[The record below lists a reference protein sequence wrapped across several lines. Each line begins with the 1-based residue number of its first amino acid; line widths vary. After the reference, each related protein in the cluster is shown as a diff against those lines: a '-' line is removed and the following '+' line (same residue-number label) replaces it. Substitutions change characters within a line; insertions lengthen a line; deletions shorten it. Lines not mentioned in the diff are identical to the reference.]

1 MEAKR
6 KQLFGD
12 PNLYPEFYKPG
23 QRKASGQHPESV
35 VSIASSATNS
45 SSVSASASSDAS
57 SVAPMVVKGNRR
69 VPILISSDEEGD
81 ESKDKEHLD
90 NNNDHVRSATKTL
103 IQRQEKGNPASDSD
117 RLASRIYSAMET
129 MQRALPHAPPH
140 RTSVPAPI
148 EVPTRK
154 VQPHPF
160 DSNGGNHT
168 REDEA
173 TNETIILPEYQ
184 GMSDP
189 RMSSAETEKA
199 LRALVEDSI
208 NTTEDVEVD
217 MEESVVKGFQ
227 EGVVLLPHQV
237 LGRVW
242 MRERESGKKR
252 GGILAD
258 DMGLGKTI
266 QTLARIVEGR
276 PKKSDK
282 EEGWSPSTLVI
293 CPVSLVSQ
301 WASEIKKMTENLIVI
316 EHHGQSRTTDPYKLQ
331 KAHVVITSYTTVA
344 SEHASFAPN
353 AKDESSK
360 SKSKKSAKSSGA
372 RANSDSDS
380 SDGFTRKLNTRTTA
394 GKTKDALFRVKWFR
408 IVLDEAHNIKN
419 RKTKSAIACCDL
431 QAKFRWCLTG
441 TPMQNSV
448 EELYSLLKFLRIQP
462 LNEWHTFDE
471 QIAKPLKSGR
481 AGRAMKRLHV
491 VLKAIMLRRTK
502 SQTLNGRPLLELP
515 GRNLD
520 LIECQFDPAEKEFYV
535 RLQDRMTSEVNKL
548 VNENANVNYTHV
560 LVLLLRLRQACN
572 HPSLVSKDY
581 RIDKD
586 AAEPQPAKDDDDAE
600 DMTAMFG
607 QMGVS
612 NGKKCQL
619 CQTSL
624 PPGDDSNH
632 CSECISLAAAS
643 HPNPNHS
650 HLPPDSAKIR
660 KILEILKDIDKR
672 SDGAEK
678 TIIFS
683 QFTSMLNLI
692 EPFLDAEGIKH
703 VRYDGS
709 MSKDKREAS
718 LEKIRSSKSTQC
730 ILISFKAG
738 STGLNLTTC
747 NNVILV
753 DMWWNPALEDQAYD
767 RAHRLGQ
774 TRDVNIYKLTI
785 PETVETRILQL
796 QDTKR
801 QLAAAALSGD
811 KMKNMKL
818 KMDDLLALFRGFGGP
833 GEDDDD

>member
-1 MEAKR
+1 
-6 KQLFGD
+6 
-12 PNLYPEFYKPG
+12 
-23 QRKASGQHPESV
+23 
-35 VSIASSATNS
+35 
-45 SSVSASASSDAS
+45 
-57 SVAPMVVKGNRR
+57 
-69 VPILISSDEEGD
+69 
-81 ESKDKEHLD
+81 
-90 NNNDHVRSATKTL
+90 
-103 IQRQEKGNPASDSD
+103 
-117 RLASRIYSAMET
+117 MET
-129 MQRALPHAPPH
+129 VQRALPHAPPH

-148 EVPTRK
+148 EIPTRK
-154 VQPHPF
+154 TQPLSS
-160 DSNGGNHT
+160 DSNRNT
-168 REDEA
+168 RNNEHETAKD
-173 TNETIILPEYQ
+173 ETIVLPDYQ
-184 GMSDP
+184 GVSDP

-208 NTTEDVEVD
+208 NSTEDVEVD
-217 MEESVVKGFQ
+217 MEEAVVKGFRD
-227 EGVVLLPHQV
+227 GVVLLPHQV

-242 MRERESGKKR
+242 MRERESGKKK

-282 EEGWSPSTLVI
+282 EDGWSPSTLVI

-301 WASEIKKMTENLIVI
+301 WASEVKKMTEKLIVI
-316 EHHGQSRTTDPYKLQ
+316 EHHGSNRTTDPYNLQ
-331 KAHVVITSYTTVA
+331 RAHVVITSYTTVA

-360 SKSKKSAKSSGA
+360 SKLKKSAKSKSNSGA
-372 RANSDSDS
+372 GADSDS
-380 SDGFTRKLNTRTTA
+380 ESSDGVRKLNARATAKTR
-394 GKTKDALFRVKWFR
+394 DALFRVKWFR

-419 RKTKSAIACCDL
+419 RKTKSAIACCEL

-448 EELYSLLKFLRIQP
+448 EELYSLIKFLRVQP
-462 LNEWHTFDE
+462 LNEWHTFEE
-471 QIAKPLKSGR
+471 QIAKPLRNGR
-481 AGRAMKRLHV
+481 PGRAMKRLHV

-502 SQTLNGRPLLELP
+502 NQILNGRPLLELP
-515 GRNLD
+515 ERKLD
-520 LIECQFDPAEKEFYV
+520 LVECQFDEMEKEFYA
-535 RLQDRMTSEVNKL
+535 RLQTRMTSEVNKL
-548 VNENANVNYTHV
+548 VNQNTVVNYTHV

-581 RIDKD
+581 RIDGD
-586 AAEPQPAKDDDDAE
+586 AAESRPANDDDDDAE
-600 DMTAMFG
+600 DLAALFG

-619 CQTSL
+619 CQTLLS
-624 PPGDDSNH
+624 PGDDSNH
-632 CSECISLAAAS
+632 CSDCISLAATS
-643 HPNPNHS
+643 RRNPKYAD
-650 HLPPDSAKIR
+650 LPPDSAKVR
-660 KILEILKDIDKR
+660 KILEILKEIDKR
-672 SDGAEK
+672 SDGVEK

-683 QFTSMLNLI
+683 QFTSMLSLI

-709 MSKDKREAS
+709 MPKDKREAS
-718 LEKIRSSKSTQC
+718 LEKIRNSKSTRC

-738 STGLNLTTC
+738 STGLNLTAC

-774 TRDVNIYKLTI
+774 TRDVNIYKLMI

-818 KMDDLLALFRGFGGP
+818 KMDDLLALFRGFGQ
-833 GEDDDD
+833 DDDDD